1 MVLNGVWMGRKEGR
15 KRRNDVFLPDVFVLT
30 FFVFDF
36 SDLDGTMK
44 GHTGWGILLLE
55 LSMIE

>member
-1 MVLNGVWMGRKEGR
+1 MGRREEREGR
-15 KRRNDVFLPDVFVLT
+15 MFLPDVFVLT